1 MKIIKKVFLV
11 LVVAF
16 VAVFSYFVYLYLTKQ
31 SIPLLARKTTGS
43 YYSSGVIVA
52 NNPFE
57 LDLKNVTLLDRKKAN
72 LKEKLLIADPFLMDK
87 DSVFYLFF
95 EIMGRTGADIGVAKV
110 TPEND
115 LEYLGVA
122 IDEPK
127 HLSYPMIF
135 KDGNKIYMI
144 PESKGLNGVRLY
156 EATNFPMGWTLK
168 KEIIP
173 NVKLADPTIIKR
185 DDTWYLFAE
194 KSQELHLFFADSL
207 TDTWKEHPMSPV
219 KKGNY
224 TRPAGRIFEYNNK
237 TIRFGQDAYGS
248 YGRQVY
254 GFYIDEL
261 TRTTYQE
268 SPIENN
274 PVVGANGDG
283 WSKNGMHHIDIHP
296 LTNDSYIISLD
307 GNGFGKEEIVLD
319 FN

>member
-1 MKIIKKVFLV
+1 MKIIKKIFLV
-11 LVVAF
+11 LVAVF
-16 VAVFSYFVYLYLTKQ
+16 LLVFSYFVYLYLTKQ
-31 SIPLLARKTTGS
+31 SIPIFARKTTGA
-43 YYSSGVIVA
+43 YYSSGIIITED
-52 NNPFE
+52 PFE
-57 LDLKNVTLLDRKKAN
+57 LNLNNVKLLDRKKAG
-72 LKEKLLIADPFLMDK
+72 LTDKLLIADPFLINK
-87 DSVFYLFF
+87 DSVFYFFF

-110 TPEND
+110 TKDND

-135 KDGNKIYMI
+135 EEEGKMYMI

-156 EATNFPMGWTLK
+156 EATNFPMSWSLK

-194 KSQELHLFFADSL
+194 KNQELHLFFADSL
-207 TDTWKEHPMSPV
+207 TGSWTEHPMSPV

-224 TRPAGRIFEYNNK
+224 TRPAGRIFEYNTK

-261 TRTTYQE
+261 TRNTYQE

-283 WSKNGMHHIDIHP
+283 WTKNGMHHIDIHP
-296 LTNDSYIISLD
+296 LNDDSFIISLD

-319 FN
+319 F